1 MPLAAYFTHR
11 SATTYIQPLFRSRVV
26 PQSNSCEA
34 QAILDTAG
42 AEGAPVAVAQ
52 FEDLEDA
59 KDAMQ
64 GVNQLEYKGRILTV
78 EYVAREANGRCRICV
93 D

>member
-1 MPLAAYFTHR
+1 M
-11 SATTYIQPLFRSRVV
+11 
-26 PQSNSCEA
+26 
-34 QAILDTAG
+34 
-42 AEGAPVAVAQ
+42 Q

-78 EYVAREANGRCRICV
+78 EYVAREANGRYRICV